1 MEESRVL
8 VIGDLHISD
17 RYTGKHKDYLENCF
31 EVLEMIT
38 ESIKERKITHLIA
51 LGDWIGIGM
60 REKNLRKRES
70 LLRLMQVLMEWNTL
84 TNNNVYS
91 LRGNHDIGAKLTDF
105 DLFIELGLLKNV
117 NQLDIQLARFHM
129 FNYGEETRKIDVDEN
144 MYNIGLFH
152 TNLLIEGE
160 TTWYRGGV
168 GVELSTLDNL
178 YGVDFAIA
186 GHIHNPSLRI
196 VSTSIR
202 DRDITLFYPGN
213 LTRPKYEPNLWEKGY
228 GVVFVIN
235 DMNTS
240 ADMITYDLKPIDEVF
255 VTTFDEAEA
264 EVEEM
269 KETFDI
275 EALSQILEEL
285 KTFNISGGMD
295 YHSQIKQVAGI
306 DKEASNLALKYLDLV
321 EEEFKNEN

>member
-1 MEESRVL
+1 MDEQRVL

-17 RYTGKHKDYLENCF
+17 RYNGKHKDYLENCF
-31 EVLEMIT
+31 DVLNMIT
-38 ESIKERKITHLIA
+38 ESIKEKEVTHLIA
-51 LGDWIGIGM
+51 LGDWIGIGLN
-60 REKNLRKRES
+60 EKNLRKRET
-70 LLRLMQVLMEWNTL
+70 LLRVIQVLQEWNKL

-91 LRGNHDIGAKLTDF
+91 LRGNHDIGSKLTDF
-105 DLFIELGLLKNV
+105 DMFVELGLLKNV
-117 NQLDIQLARFHM
+117 RQLDINIARFHM
-129 FNYGEETRKIDVDEN
+129 FDYGEETRRIDVDEN

-168 GVELSTLDNL
+168 GTELSTLENL

-213 LTRPKYEPNLWEKGY
+213 LTRPKYEPNIWDKGY
-228 GVVFVIN
+228 AVLFKID
-235 DMNTS
+235 DMGTS
-240 ADMITYDLKPIDEVF
+240 ADMVTYVLKPVEEVF
-255 VTTFDEAEA
+255 VTTFDEAE
-264 EVEEM
+264 EEM
-269 KETFDI
+269 EEMRETFDI

-306 DKEASNLALKYLDLV
+306 DREASDLALKYLEV
-321 EEEFKNEN
+321 IEEEFKSR